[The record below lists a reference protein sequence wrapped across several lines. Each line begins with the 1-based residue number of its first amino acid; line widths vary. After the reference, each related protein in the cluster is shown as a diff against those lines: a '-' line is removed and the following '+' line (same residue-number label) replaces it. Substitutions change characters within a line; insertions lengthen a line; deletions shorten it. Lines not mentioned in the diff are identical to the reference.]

1 MGNELRRRALLPFF
15 SSPPR
20 LSACSNFNLRS
31 FARVHKFFIS
41 CPIID
46 AWQKTQKPLLTAIK
60 SIVRPHRRHLP
71 PFPSSSPFPLD
82 CNEKAAYKSF
92 NGRSTLALSMG
103 TRTCWLYIG
112 QSGTR
117 LAWTRPPHAND
128 MQKAFIESSHFA
140 RNQRFAFIIRVQNE
154 TRIRFRSLW
163 TDDRLAVVSYPE
175 DNQ

>member
-15 SSPPR
+15 SSPPH

-31 FARVHKFFIS
+31 LRVCINFYKLSDYWCLAKNTKAAFNCNQFNRS
-41 CPIID
+41 
-46 AWQKTQKPLLTAIK
+46 
-60 SIVRPHRRHLP
+60 P
-71 PFPSSSPFPLD
+71 PQTPPSSFPSSSPLPLD

-140 RNQRFAFIIRVQNE
+140 RNQRFAFIIRVQNPNP
-154 TRIRFRSLW
+154 FSQSLNRW
-163 TDDRLAVVSYPE
+163 PSSGSFLPRK
-175 DNQ
+175 

>member
-1 MGNELRRRALLPFF
+1 
-15 SSPPR
+15 
-20 LSACSNFNLRS
+20 
-31 FARVHKFFIS
+31 
-41 CPIID
+41 
-46 AWQKTQKPLLTAIK
+46 
-60 SIVRPHRRHLP
+60 
-71 PFPSSSPFPLD
+71 
-82 CNEKAAYKSF
+82 
-92 NGRSTLALSMG
+92 MG

-140 RNQRFAFIIRVQNE
+140 RNQRFAFIIRIQNE

>member
-1 MGNELRRRALLPFF
+1 MGNELRRRALLPF
-15 SSPPR
+15 SSPR
-20 LSACSNFNLRS
+20 LVSRPVQTSIYDLLRVCINFYKLSDYWCLAKNTKAAFNCNQINRS
-31 FARVHKFFIS
+31 
-41 CPIID
+41 
-46 AWQKTQKPLLTAIK
+46 
-60 SIVRPHRRHLP
+60 P
-71 PFPSSSPFPLD
+71 PQTPPSSFPSSSPFPLD

-140 RNQRFAFIIRVQNE
+140 WNQRFAFIIRVQNE

-175 DNQ
+175 NNQ